1 MITIKKKYWVWSK
14 HLHPIILNYFYF
26 MEKEI
31 LKETVGNEKPV
42 KTKKRTY
49 KPRKPKVKKD
59 EKFDLSEELVMR
71 SEEVPNIKGL
81 PKQVGYYKIGKS
93 FHIFFEKK
101 PKKIHM
107 YFTKLLLG
115 WKWHDQK

>member
-1 MITIKKKYWVWSK
+1 
-14 HLHPIILNYFYF
+14 

-31 LKETVGNEKPV
+31 LKETESVEKPLFV
-42 KTKKRTY
+42 KKKSYKPKKRY
-49 KPRKPKVKKD
+49 N
-59 EKFDLSEELVMR
+59 LSNEFVMR

-81 PKQVGYYKIGKS
+81 PKQIGYYKIGKS
-93 FHIFFEKK
+93 FHVFFSEK
-101 PKKIHM
+101 PNAIHR

>member
-1 MITIKKKYWVWSK
+1 
-14 HLHPIILNYFYF
+14 

-31 LKETVGNEKPV
+31 LKETVSKEKPA
-42 KTKKRTY
+42 TAKKKTY
-49 KPRKPKVKKD
+49 KPRKKK
-59 EKFDLSEELVMR
+59 EPKFDLSEEFVMR

-93 FHIFFEKK
+93 FHVFFEVK
-101 PKKIHM
+101 PKAIHR
-107 YFTKLLLG
+107 YFTKLFLG

>member
-1 MITIKKKYWVWSK
+1 
-14 HLHPIILNYFYF
+14 

-31 LKETVGNEKPV
+31 LRETVSKEKPLLP
-42 KTKKRTY
+42 KKKSY
-49 KPRKPKVKKD
+49 KPRKKK
-59 EKFDLSEELVMR
+59 EPKFDLSEEFVMR

-93 FHIFFEKK
+93 FHVFFEVK
-101 PKKIHM
+101 PKAIHR
-107 YFTKLLLG
+107 YFTKLFLG